1 MIDAKDI
8 IKRFQAME
16 TKRAPWDALWND
28 IRKLVDPT
36 ARTIS
41 AGGLADQEVA
51 DRYDVA
57 RLLDTTLSQSVQIT
71 ANGQLSHVTPVG
83 EQWFS
88 FDPPQN
94 MKDDSLGEWYSKSTE
109 TAQQE
114 IAKSNFY
121 DVVHEDYLNRTSYGI
136 GCLYVGWSDKLDGL
150 IFKEIPVGTYCVEE
164 DDEGHVDT
172 VFYRFNMT
180 PRQAV
185 QQFGDD
191 LPPEIL
197 RDSQKA
203 DKQDVLTPFIHAVF
217 PNTDRQPGRED
228 NQNMAYVSAYVS
240 EKHKKVVRVSGFDSL
255 PFLVSRWI
263 KWGDSAYGVGA
274 GMFAM
279 PTAKQANFLEAMA
292 DYACEK
298 ITNPPV
304 LIPAGYK
311 YDIDSTPGGQTF
323 FDPSGK
329 DNAPREWQTTSGYQV
344 DKDRL
349 ADKREVIEN
358 ICFVPLF
365 RTITEQ
371 SKQMTAR
378 EVQERVGEQLT
389 MFHPIFARLT
399 VEMLTPM
406 LKRVLALLI
415 EHGKINPPVSLEVR
429 KEKGSSFASI
439 PDPDIQYSSRVALAL
454 KEQQS
459 AGFYSMMELLT
470 QIANVSPGVLKIPN
484 FEQAFRDIARIRCT
498 PERWLHTPEEIEELE
513 KQEQEAA
520 AAAQAPEQLAKMSQA
535 VKNVGGPEAAEQ
547 MLQQ

>member
-1 MIDAKDI
+1 
-8 IKRFQAME
+8 
-16 TKRAPWDALWND
+16 
-28 IRKLVDPT
+28 
-36 ARTIS
+36 
-41 AGGLADQEVA
+41 
-51 DRYDVA
+51 
-57 RLLDTTLSQSVQIT
+57 
-71 ANGQLSHVTPVG
+71 
-83 EQWFS
+83 
-88 FDPPQN
+88 
-94 MKDDSLGEWYSKSTE
+94 
-109 TAQQE
+109 
-114 IAKSNFY
+114 
-121 DVVHEDYLNRTSYGI
+121 
-136 GCLYVGWSDKLDGL
+136 
-150 IFKEIPVGTYCVEE
+150 
-164 DDEGHVDT
+164 
-172 VFYRFNMT
+172 
-180 PRQAV
+180 
-185 QQFGDD
+185 
-191 LPPEIL
+191 
-197 RDSQKA
+197 
-203 DKQDVLTPFIHAVF
+203 
-217 PNTDRQPGRED
+217 
-228 NQNMAYVSAYVS
+228 
-240 EKHKKVVRVSGFDSL
+240 
-255 PFLVSRWI
+255 
-263 KWGDSAYGVGA
+263 
-274 GMFAM
+274 MFAM

-311 YDIDSTPGGQTF
+311 YEIDSTPGGHTF

-329 DNAPREWQTTSGYQV
+329 DSAPQEWQTTSGYQV

-378 EVQERVGEQLT
+378 DVQERVGEQLT

-415 EHGKINPPVSLEVR
+415 EHRKIKPPASLAVK
-429 KEKGSSFASI
+429 KEAGSSFASI

-470 QIANVSPGVLKIPN
+470 QIASVSPGVLKIPN

-513 KQEQEAA
+513 KQEQEAV